1 MVEEVASRIEIVG
14 IGDGGLVLQVNGVER
29 VVTWSAIL
37 SVSAVMALVDRTS
50 ERRIPVFV
58 LGVMDGDEE
67 RFFIIPETEL
77 MWGQL
82 ISTLPDVLPGMPAME
97 TWTAELAASG
107 KASLYERVG
116 GIQ

>member
-1 MVEEVASRIEIVG
+1 MTDALASWNEIVD
-14 IGDGGLVLQVNGVER
+14 IADSGLVLQINGVER

-58 LGVMDGDEE
+58 LGMMDGADK
-67 RFFIIPETEL
+67 RIFIVPETEP
-77 MWGQL
+77 MWGRL
-82 ISTLPDVLPGMPAME
+82 TSTLPDVLPGIPAME
-97 TWTAELAASG
+97 IWTAELADRG
-107 KASLYERVG
+107 QASLYERVG